1 MTATPIATDPRPA
14 GLFRRFAAGFYDGLL
29 LLAMAMIAGIIVF
42 AVAGG
47 FSRPLGELRTPA
59 LAERIGN
66 LLLVATFVTLYFGYG
81 WRKAGQ
87 TLGMKA
93 WKIRVE
99 YPDGSLLHWGGV
111 LRRLGCAT
119 PFYLLLL
126 MSALGFMQHR
136 YGLALLLGLP
146 MLLNAGWL
154 LRSKHYALHD
164 LWSDTRVVV
173 VPEPPELGG

>member
-1 MTATPIATDPRPA
+1 MTATPTATDTRTA

-29 LLAMAMIAGIIVF
+29 LLALAIIAGIIVF
-42 AVAGG
+42 AMAGG
-47 FSRPLGELRTPA
+47 FSRPLGVLQAPS
-59 LAERIGN
+59 LWERIGN
-66 LLLVATFVTLYFGYG
+66 LALVAAFVTLYFGYG

-99 YPDGSLLHWGGV
+99 YPDGTLLHWGGV
-111 LRRLGCAT
+111 LRRLGCAA

-136 YGLALLLGLP
+136 YWVALLLCLP
-146 MLLNAGWL
+146 MLAKAGVL
-154 LRSKHYALHD
+154 LWKRQGALHD
-164 LWSDTRVVV
+164 RWSGSRVVV
-173 VPEPPELGG
+173 LPEPPKP